1 MKRREF
7 FAAAGVSV
15 LSSPARRV
23 EAAEQRMIR
32 DLEGAGTRPSSDP
45 KPSGKI
51 ERGTGRVFVPPG
63 VEGATPRDYAQ
74 LEPMP
79 ARPTLLDFFERRFAK
94 RHVCQSAARALRLGM
109 DEDTVLACL
118 LHDVVLDLI
127 RPDHGWWG
135 AQLLEPYVSEKV
147 AWAIRYH
154 QALRFYPDPAV
165 GYEYP
170 KLYIDMFGADYKP
183 EPYIDEA
190 YTYARNHKW
199 YMAARNITLNDDYSF
214 DPNVTVSLDP
224 FVDIIG
230 RRFKQPKEG
239 LGYDGSPAA
248 HMWRTLI
255 YPQRPL

>member
-1 MKRREF
+1 MKRRDF
-7 FAAAGVSV
+7 FIGAAGLPV
-15 LSSPARRV
+15 LASPARRV
-23 EAAEQRMIR
+23 EAVEQRMILE
-32 DLEGAGTRPSSDP
+32 LEGAGGTAAN
-45 KPSGKI
+45 SGTSKV
-51 ERGTGRVFVPPG
+51 ERGSGRIFIPPG
-63 VEGATPRDYAQ
+63 VEGATPRDHAR

-79 ARPTLLDFFERRFAK
+79 DRPTLLDFFELRFAK

-109 DEDTVLACL
+109 GEETVLACL

-135 AQLLEPYVSEKV
+135 AQFLAPYVSEKV

-154 QALRFYPDPAV
+154 QALRFYPDPSV

-170 KLYIDMFGADYKP
+170 EFYIDMFGADYTP
-183 EPYIDEA
+183 DPYIEEA
-190 YTYARNHKW
+190 YRYARNHKW
-199 YMAARNITLNDDYSF
+199 YMEARNITVNDDYSF
-214 DPNVTVSLDP
+214 DSNVRVSMEP

-239 LGYDGSPAA
+239 LGYDGSPTA

-255 YPQRPL
+255 HPERPL